1 MRILILGGDGMLG
14 HQLFKHLK
22 SNHDVR
28 VTLRKDL
35 VAYKRFMLFSKE
47 NTYPGIDVRS
57 PGKLA
62 EVLSDFHPDAVVN
75 ATGIV
80 KQLPEASESIP
91 SIEINA
97 LFPHR
102 LALLCKDISARMIH
116 LSTDCVFSGKKGNY
130 KESDTSDADDLYGR
144 TKFLGEVTEQHCLT
158 LRTSMIGLELS
169 RKKNLLEWFLAQK
182 GTVNGYKKVIFS
194 GFTTLELSRIIEN
207 MILNYPEANGIY
219 HVSSEPISKFD
230 LLYLIKEGLK
240 LSIEII
246 PDESTAC
253 DRSLDSVRFRQEV
266 GYTPPTWKEMVS
278 ELCEDI
284 RFSHKITKDSKHQVS
299 IT

>member
-1 MRILILGGDGMLG
+1 MLT
-14 HQLFKHLK
+14 
-22 SNHDVR
+22 D
-28 VTLRKDL
+28 
-35 VAYKRFMLFSKE
+35 Y
-47 NTYPGIDVRS
+47 
-57 PGKLA
+57 
-62 EVLSDFHPDAVVN
+62 HPDAVVN
-75 ATGIV
+75 AIGIV

-102 LALLCKDISARMIH
+102 LALLCKDINARMIH
-116 LSTDCVFSGKKGNY
+116 LSTDCVFSGEKGNY
-130 KESDTSDADDLYGR
+130 KESDISDADDLYGR
-144 TKFLGEVTEQHCLT
+144 TKFLGEVTEKHCLT
-158 LRTSMIGLELS
+158 LRTSMIGPELS
-169 RKKNLLEWFLAQK
+169 RKKNLLEWFLSQK

-230 LLYLIKEGLK
+230 LLSLIKEGLK

-246 PDESTAC
+246 PDESTVC
-253 DRSLDSVRFRQEV
+253 DRSLDSIKFRREF
-266 GYTPPTWKEMVS
+266 GYTPPTWGEMVS

-284 RFSHKITKDSKHQVS
+284 RFSHKITKVAKH
-299 IT
+299 

>member
-22 SNHDVR
+22 SSHDVR
-28 VTLRKDL
+28 VTLRQDL
-35 VAYKRFMLFSKE
+35 DVYKKFILFSTE

-57 PGKLA
+57 PGILS
-62 EVLSDFHPDAVVN
+62 EVLADFHPEAVVN
-75 ATGIV
+75 AIGIV

-130 KESDTSDADDLYGR
+130 RESDTSDADDLYGR
-144 TKFLGEVTEQHCLT
+144 TKFLGEVIDSHGLT

-182 GTVNGYKKVIFS
+182 KTVHGYKKFVFS
-194 GFTTLELSRIIEN
+194 GFTTLELSRVIEN
-207 MILNYPEANGIY
+207 MILNYPEAHGVY

-230 LLYLIKEGLK
+230 LLSLIKEGLK
-240 LSIEII
+240 LPIEII
-246 PDESTAC
+246 PDESFAC
-253 DRSLDSVRFRQEV
+253 DRSLDSSKFRQKFN
-266 GYTPPTWKEMVS
+266 YNPPNWEEMID
-278 ELCEDI
+278 ELCKDI
-284 RFSHKITKDSKHQVS
+284 GDNP
-299 IT
+299 